1 MSSSNIDSEN
11 SSKSE
16 DSDVSSLLDYSI
28 GDEEGDLQETLLRP
42 SKSEESVDSL
52 ELMADEDWIKAYE
65 KEREENAKV
74 ERMLEDR
81 LNTTTRVDSW

>member
-52 ELMADEDWIKAYE
+52 ELTADEDWIKAYE